1 MMQEMTLPAGRVIE
15 IEDLPAN
22 MTKARLKE
30 LLIRN
35 NKATEA
41 DFVSPPPPPTPKPKF
56 KTGRGSGARGEPFPM
71 GEFLKEN
78 VDIPAGI
85 AGTAMGMKL
94 AAPTANPFIIGIA
107 GLIGGAA
114 GTFGG
119 TVASDALTQE
129 DLDFHDAVEKSL
141 DSAQFDA
148 AMLLGGKGLKSA
160 WILGKK
166 ALGHTPE

>member
-41 DFVSPPPPPTPKPKF
+41 DFVVPFDPEGQRGVGATGEGVDVGKF
-56 KTGRGSGARGEPFPM
+56 F
-71 GEFLKEN
+71 KEN
-78 VDIPAGI
+78 LDIPAGM

-94 AAPTANPFIIGIA
+94 AAPTANPWIIGTA
-107 GLIGGAA
+107 GIVGGAT
-114 GTFGG
+114 GTFSGSI
-119 TVASDALTQE
+119 ASDALTQE
-129 DLDFHDAVEKSL
+129 DIDFHDI
-141 DSAQFDA
+141 Q
-148 AMLLGGKGLKSA
+148 
-160 WILGKK
+160 
-166 ALGHTPE
+166 